1 MKLTLTNYTCLLIAG
16 IVLTICSFTAC
27 NNDPVSNLQDE
38 EIVSLLVA
46 NEGNWS
52 DGNGSITSY
61 DPESGQAVQEK
72 FEQVNGRP
80 LAAII
85 QSVVLSGDRLFIIAN
100 NTDKIEVT
108 DAQTLESLGTITFD
122 NDLTPAGFALFTE
135 SKGYISDLYNHSVAV
150 VDLESYEV
158 AETRIDVGNNPQ
170 AMVVAGNRLYVANNG
185 FGEDNT
191 VSVINTGTDE
201 VTATIETG
209 AGPVQLSPDNQ
220 GRIWVVSNGKKAY
233 DEDWNRDPEND
244 VHGQIDVLNGTTE
257 EVIATIETGGF
268 PRALALSEETGRGW
282 VVNEEAVQLI
292 DLNNYELLDEA
303 FIDRSFNGIGLSPVE
318 NRLYLAHSRGF
329 TQAGQAITYDL
340 EGAAVDSFQTGI
352 APKEF
357 LFRVEEN

>member
-16 IVLTICSFTAC
+16 IVLTICGLTAC
-27 NNDPVSNLQDE
+27 NDDPVSNLQDE
-38 EIVSLLVA
+38 DTVSLLVA
-46 NEGNWS
+46 NEGNWADS
-52 DGNGSITSY
+52 NGSITSY
-61 DPESGQAVQEK
+61 DPESGQAIQEK

-85 QSVVLSGDRLFIIAN
+85 QSVVLSGDRLFIVAN
-100 NTDKIEVT
+100 NSDKIEVA
-108 DAQTLESLGTITFD
+108 DAQTLESLGTVTFD
-122 NDLTPAGFALFTE
+122 NGLTPAGFALFNE

-158 AETRIDVGNNPQ
+158 AETRIYVGSNPRGM
-170 AMVVAGNRLYVANNG
+170 AVAGNRLYVANSG

-191 VSVINTGTDE
+191 ISVINTGTDE
-201 VTATIETG
+201 VTVTIEVG
-209 AGPVQLSPDNQ
+209 AGPAQLIPDNQ

-244 VHGQIDVLNGTTE
+244 IYGQIDVLNGATE
-257 EVIATIETGGF
+257 EVVATIETGGF
-268 PRALALSEETGRGW
+268 PRALALSEESGQGW
-282 VVNEEAVQLI
+282 VVNEETVQLI
-292 DLNNYELLDEA
+292 DLNNFELLDEA
-303 FIDRSFNGIGLSPVE
+303 FIDRSFNGIGFSSVE

-352 APKEF
+352 APKQF
-357 LFRVEEN
+357 LFRVEAN